1 MGSPVE
7 IKALVTESPDSHRI
21 DVLTNWTLAA
31 GKVADIINV
40 KDDLENNRVNV
51 NFDIIDGAPQ
61 QVRKLT
67 TIRIQNPVSALDV
80 DHKIFVYAYE
90 TEVLQ
95 GQSDMDTGNAHGN

>member
-21 DVLTNWTLAA
+21 D
-31 GKVADIINV
+31 
-40 KDDLENNRVNV
+40 DLENNRVNV
-51 NFDIIDGAPQ
+51 NFNILDGAPQ
-61 QVRKLT
+61 QTRKLT